1 MSTNS
6 FEALEPSIRKAK
18 FILPN
23 ERIYTL
29 DFDHNIQMSE
39 LKIMIQKAAHL
50 KYKNFRLFSNGEE
63 YTQYNSEIFS
73 SIFPTQ
79 NLVVFTLELGPD
91 EEYSDQ
97 NELILQMNSPC
108 NIHSDK
114 FLMYYCFT
122 CNTSICSD
130 CFTVGSHKNHKIQD
144 KCFYLLP
151 SKYLVEKIFE
161 NWSQKPYEEFQI
173 SVDLSDLKNK
183 VNSVMFQELFNMLRK
198 VQEKCNLLID
208 EYNQVNTTSLNNIRN
223 SVRDIKLSCIKA
235 LDGLKGDLNIQN
247 IVNNQDIFIQF
258 DKEYKDLGKEQNEK
272 FKKNLENFGELNK
285 KVSILVENLIRQ
297 IYSVIYK
304 TLNDMLEESQFQ
316 NVKKQI
322 NMKLIKPHEEK
333 EIINR
338 MSEHK
343 KKRNSLSNI
352 NNINSTNF
360 AKAIAK
366 SVQNKLNSDPS
377 KGKNLNINQN
387 MKQINPFINQ
397 EIEVDKNQ
405 NNKTT
410 VNNINKNI
418 VTFGY
423 NNNTIIPN
431 NLPNSV
437 GQIHFGVRQEQK
449 NDLPQNKMNNTKNES
464 ESQFSSAQISRQNL
478 TTNII
483 PKINISNSN
492 LFSSSQNNNDKI
504 QFNNNNQ
511 LNSSISNNLNNTSND
526 NITSSQISNINV
538 INQTQPPIYK
548 AIETKTITTT
558 TTIPNIISNNK
569 YNNDNGII
577 NQHQHQH
584 QHNVITFS
592 ISENANSSSDN
603 NNYETIKYI
612 QQVQRMNNNNNIQED
627 ISESENEI
635 HHNTN
640 IKRYLDRNYIL
651 SPVPQTN
658 SIKIMTENNSEES
671 TIPVKFPENFGFNSF
686 FLDCAHCNCDLNK
699 CLYVSGGI
707 ESTSEQNRSNV
718 LLCIDINN
726 NNELKVKKL
735 ANMNFARCGHTMIS
749 EGKYIYVLGG
759 EDMNSV
765 ERYDI
770 ENDIWE
776 NLPSM
781 ISKRMYPILHI
792 NNGYLYAFFG
802 KFKNGEYPCS
812 IERLNISNKNENVK
826 PDWEMIMFSNTEN
839 VDLRI
844 YGCGV
849 IEYLGMLY
857 FFSGKVDEKTCDTI
871 FYYNFEKRIIQRE
884 DSKTLWKDY
893 FRENKFYHIGE
904 RDVQCSASKYFG
916 VYITIQ
922 DQE

>member
-1 MSTNS
+1 
-6 FEALEPSIRKAK
+6 
-18 FILPN
+18 
-23 ERIYTL
+23 
-29 DFDHNIQMSE
+29 
-39 LKIMIQKAAHL
+39 
-50 KYKNFRLFSNGEE
+50 
-63 YTQYNSEIFS
+63 
-73 SIFPTQ
+73 
-79 NLVVFTLELGPD
+79 
-91 EEYSDQ
+91 
-97 NELILQMNSPC
+97 
-108 NIHSDK
+108 
-114 FLMYYCFT
+114 
-122 CNTSICSD
+122 
-130 CFTVGSHKNHKIQD
+130 
-144 KCFYLLP
+144 
-151 SKYLVEKIFE
+151 
-161 NWSQKPYEEFQI
+161 
-173 SVDLSDLKNK
+173 
-183 VNSVMFQELFNMLRK
+183 MFQELFNMLRK

-235 LDGLKGDLNIQN
+235 LDGLKDDLNIQN

-304 TLNDMLEESQFQ
+304 TLNDMLEDSQFQ

-352 NNINSTNF
+352 NN
-360 AKAIAK
+360 KAIAK

-431 NLPNSV
+431 NL
-437 GQIHFGVRQEQK
+437 
-449 NDLPQNKMNNTKNES
+449 
-464 ESQFSSAQISRQNL
+464 L

-699 CLYVSGGI
+699 CLYVSG
-707 ESTSEQNRSNV
+707 
-718 LLCIDINN
+718 
-726 NNELKVKKL
+726 
-735 ANMNFARCGHTMIS
+735 F
-749 EGKYIYVLGG
+749 
-759 EDMNSV
+759 
-765 ERYDI
+765 
-770 ENDIWE
+770 
-776 NLPSM
+776 
-781 ISKRMYPILHI
+781 
-792 NNGYLYAFFG
+792 
-802 KFKNGEYPCS
+802 
-812 IERLNISNKNENVK
+812 
-826 PDWEMIMFSNTEN
+826 
-839 VDLRI
+839 
-844 YGCGV
+844 
-849 IEYLGMLY
+849 
-857 FFSGKVDEKTCDTI
+857 
-871 FYYNFEKRIIQRE
+871 
-884 DSKTLWKDY
+884 
-893 FRENKFYHIGE
+893 
-904 RDVQCSASKYFG
+904 
-916 VYITIQ
+916 
-922 DQE
+922 